1 MGIDASTTT
10 VAVSIIEMSDT
21 NKILHQS
28 HFKPNK
34 KNGLFSMLA
43 GVKKFI
49 SDIIDKFKPD
59 EVVLEDIVQFMK
71 GASGAKT
78 IISLA
83 VINRMIGFAV
93 YEKTSKEPVLLNV
106 LKIRHSIK
114 KDKAFPKKEEIPN
127 LVSNIL
133 SFDFPWKYDKKGKP
147 RVENYD
153 EGDAIAVA
161 LSYCVLYKKA
171 KSQPVKKINNK
182 VVKKKR

>member
-10 VAVSIIEMSDT
+10 VAVSVIEMSDT
-21 NKILHQS
+21 NRIMHQS

-49 SDIIDKFKPD
+49 SDIIDKFNPD

-78 IISLA
+78 IIALA

-93 YEKTSKEPVLLNV
+93 YEKTGKEPVLLNV

-114 KDKAFPKKEEIPN
+114 KDKILPKKEDIPDLVCEI
-127 LVSNIL
+127 LC
-133 SFDFPWKYDKKGKP
+133 FDFPWKYDKKGKP

-161 LSYCVLYKKA
+161 LSYCMLDKKQKNHPA
-171 KSQPVKKINNK
+171 KKISNK